1 MGAWSGT
8 YYNKTLGR
16 WFVVWD
22 SGGRR
27 YRAVPRARLICLAAH
42 PEGFRPHLQ
51 ADHVNSDPSDDRPE
65 NLRWLTRR

>member
-1 MGAWSGT
+1 
-8 YYNKTLGR
+8 
-16 WFVVWD
+16 VVWD

-42 PEGFRPHLQ
+42 PQEGWERLQ